1 MSLLGLLLMGD
12 RLTAAQAVPSGM
24 AWSLAQVHP
33 LPEASPKVIRSVLCL
48 LPRQVPDGRQLRHSL
63 LHHGKFYAA
72 LTLFLSSYYHSY
84 CSERVPSKG
93 RCVIRLRKNI
103 RCFPC
108 LDVFAEN
115 IPNST
120 GTCMKYSF
128 QQNGPNGSCRTGS
141 NLLLIQL

>member
-1 MSLLGLLLMGD
+1 MPLLGLLLMGD
-12 RLTAAQAVPSGM
+12 RLTAAQAVPSGL
-24 AWSLAQVHP
+24 ASPLAQVHP
-33 LPEASPKVIRSVLCL
+33 LTEASPKVMRSVLCL
-48 LPRQVPDGRQLRHSL
+48 LPRRVPDGRQLQHSL
-63 LHHGKFYAA
+63 LHHGKFKAA
-72 LTLFLSSYYHSY
+72 LMVFLSYYYHSY

-93 RCVIRLRKNI
+93 RCVRLRKNI

-115 IPNST
+115 IPSST